1 MKSYFEPMNA
11 QNLSDNINYETQNN
25 SIKKFFSRNPINKA
39 NYFIDTNYISN
50 QGISNS
56 YQSLDKNK
64 KENISNEKYSAK
76 ISNQFNNK
84 KFTNN
89 IINYCLINQNQN
101 PNKQNQS
108 ENFFYNIEKDLL
120 FNDEQNPFP
129 KPEPT
134 PLKIDKST
142 KYVNISKYFDMNNKN
157 LENKRNNV
165 DIKLVTFL
173 QNLNLDNLLTI
184 FQNNYINFK
193 DLFLLT
199 KEDYIEMKI
208 PIGPR
213 NKLIYYIEQY
223 RKNMKNYEIEDIL
236 IFFKYNNAKNREI
249 ISSSFYSSYN
259 YDYSNIKKVNNN
271 CLFLSNSVTQRGFNS
286 TNDKVRNVSND
297 IDIINNKLETSSR
310 VNDSTNVKITN
321 DKSISKIEKKDN
333 YNIYNFKLNSNSI
346 SNIKRFNKNHSVMES
361 KTIKN
366 NNNHHQKKSINKS
379 ESFIFS
385 NKFNNKP
392 KKNKHNKNFFNIHF
406 FNRKHSIKNNDFFYR
421 NSMSRSNIQN
431 ISNNKSKKQKIY
443 KKNNNLNTSKSINI
457 FNNSFLNNQKKT
469 INIKPKG
476 NIKESKSFEIKE
488 NINENQFMENFRSLN
503 CEVEKFENK
512 YKRMKK
518 DSCERKKKIKQLLMK
533 NRVSSSTIKLL
544 RHQLNQIDNI
554 NSQDFDISNNNINNK
569 KENENG
575 IHYKNNNINKTKK
588 NFQNR
593 KDKTFFY
600 ELNINNI

>member
-1 MKSYFEPMNA
+1 MKSYFEPVNA
-11 QNLSDNINYETQNN
+11 QNLSDNINYEAQNN

-108 ENFFYNIEKDLL
+108 ENFFYNIENDLL

-142 KYVNISKYFDMNNKN
+142 KYINISKYFDINNKN

-213 NKLIYYIEQY
+213 NNLIYYIEQY

-236 IFFKYNNAKNREI
+236 IFFKYINAKNREMI
-249 ISSSFYSSYN
+249 ASSFYSSFN
-259 YDYSNIKKVNNN
+259 NDYSNIKKVNNN

-333 YNIYNFKLNSNSI
+333 YNIYNFKLNSNNI

-431 ISNNKSKKQKIY
+431 ISSNKSNKQKIY

-533 NRVSSSTIKLL
+533 NRVSSGTIKLL

-569 KENENG
+569 KENEND